1 MVRAIETVDADWFE
15 AGAGIIEPSGPSPDE
30 DEWEVVGQPTDEPPD
45 LSEAE
50 LAVLDHEAE
59 RYETERLKLMDVL
72 REPTHELNYYEK
84 LTVTFVHKWKHGGE
98 KEGWWRRAR
107 LVARQYKWAS
117 EMGDEETFSPASIA
131 PLSRHLLLLAQQ
143 WNTPIW
149 ICDVKDAYLNV
160 EQPPDEPV
168 VVLIGDHYFEL
179 GRVLPGQRRGAQVWW
194 RQLQGDL
201 SECNMEGLPEVPTLL
216 RSLEGRQATQVHV
229 DDMMM
234 TGDEE
239 PTNKVVSTL
248 KDKYETKVQGPF
260 GSPGD
265 EWNFLNRRYTI
276 EEDFS
281 ITVRPDA
288 KFYVDINE
296 MLGQPRARSTPGPGG
311 GDSLFNVDTTK
322 PLDSADSRLFRTM
335 VGKLLYLSNERPD
348 AQVVTQYLASKS
360 SCPTEQSMKVLK
372 HLAGYLYA
380 TRGYGVN
387 VKNRA
392 GVSILRG
399 SHINHDP
406 VCNALVEAVSDSNFA
421 NDRETRR
428 SLSSGQVYLNSA
440 LVYSFVRNQK
450 VVTLSSGEAEL
461 VALTQTVSEAV
472 LIKKA
477 WAFIFDGPVDMIAR
491 TDSSVARAI
500 AQRAGVGRVRHL
512 QTSCLW
518 IQMWTASKEL
528 KVLAIPTETNPAD
541 AGTKVLTGARLK
553 KLCGLMGM
561 VDGNGNLIKDDTN
574 HKAKAGNAI
583 KVLMMVQA
591 LLATTQLEGC
601 DNGGPD
607 DLNYILDYLF
617 ESFYVFGYVL
627 TMVGGGYLYVLAG
640 IIVMILSVYLVF
652 GARWRVTFVLE
663 NRPYTSGLG
672 PGYADGGSTSEG
684 ASSSASRGDAENDN
698 TDEDQIFED
707 TFDNSASSSTPL
719 ATASSR
725 TPLATAS
732 SRTPLATASSRT
744 PLATASSRT
753 PLATASSSTP
763 LDAASSNAPLDTTSS
778 RTPLAVSSRTP
789 LAASSRTPLAT
800 SSRTPSATASSRTPS
815 ATASSSSTSLAKAP
829 AASTSLTSTTS
840 PTTQAPQTTV
850 RTGQRALTEAEL
862 DTEVWLAGARGY
874 AFHKLPW
881 LSEDFSVAEHARRF
895 GCWKGPMPMLLLRR
909 LQGLVWVLT
918 ELYYDRCLLLLG
930 ALRAAQELS
939 FNYEP
944 YRV

>member
-1 MVRAIETVDADWFE
+1 M
-15 AGAGIIEPSGPSPDE
+15 
-30 DEWEVVGQPTDEPPD
+30 
-45 LSEAE
+45 
-50 LAVLDHEAE
+50 
-59 RYETERLKLMDVL
+59 
-72 REPTHELNYYEK
+72 
-84 LTVTFVHKWKHGGE
+84 
-98 KEGWWRRAR
+98 
-107 LVARQYKWAS
+107 
-117 EMGDEETFSPASIA
+117 
-131 PLSRHLLLLAQQ
+131 
-143 WNTPIW
+143 
-149 ICDVKDAYLNV
+149 
-160 EQPPDEPV
+160 
-168 VVLIGDHYFEL
+168 
-179 GRVLPGQRRGAQVWW
+179 
-194 RQLQGDL
+194 
-201 SECNMEGLPEVPTLL
+201 
-216 RSLEGRQATQVHV
+216 EGRQATQVHV

-248 KDKYETKVQGPF
+248 KDKYEMKVQGPF

-265 EWNFLNRRYTI
+265 EWNFLNRRYTV

-296 MLGQPRARSTPGPGG
+296 MLGQPRARSTPGPGR

-348 AQVVTQYLASKS
+348 AQVVIQYLASKS
-360 SCPTEQSMKVLK
+360 SCPTEQSMKILK
-372 HLAGYLYA
+372 HLPGYLYA

-392 GVSILRG
+392 G
-399 SHINHDP
+399 
-406 VCNALVEAVSDSNFA
+406 AVSDSNFA

-553 KLCGLMGM
+553 KLCGSMGM
-561 VDGNGNLIKDDTN
+561 VDGSGNLIKDDTN

-583 KVLMMVQA
+583 K
-591 LLATTQLEGC
+591 GC
-601 DNGGPD
+601 DNGRPD
-607 DLNYILDYLF
+607 DLNYILDYLL
-617 ESFYVFGYVL
+617 ESFYVIGYML
-627 TMVGGGYLYVLAG
+627 SMVGGGYLYVLAG

-672 PGYADGGSTSEG
+672 PGYADGGSTPEG
-684 ASSSASRGDAENDN
+684 APSSASRGDAENDN
-698 TDEDQIFED
+698 TNEDQIFED
-707 TFDNSASSSTPL
+707 TSG
-719 ATASSR
+719 
-725 TPLATAS
+725 
-732 SRTPLATASSRT
+732 
-744 PLATASSRT
+744 
-753 PLATASSSTP
+753 
-763 LDAASSNAPLDTTSS
+763 NATSS
-778 RTPLAVSSRTP
+778 RTPL
-789 LAASSRTPLAT
+789 
-800 SSRTPSATASSRTPS
+800 
-815 ATASSSSTSLAKAP
+815 
-829 AASTSLTSTTS
+829 
-840 PTTQAPQTTV
+840 
-850 RTGQRALTEAEL
+850 L
-862 DTEVWLAGARGY
+862 DTA
-874 AFHKLPW
+874 
-881 LSEDFSVAEHARRF
+881 
-895 GCWKGPMPMLLLRR
+895 
-909 LQGLVWVLT
+909 
-918 ELYYDRCLLLLG
+918 
-930 ALRAAQELS
+930 
-939 FNYEP
+939 
-944 YRV
+944 